1 MSIDRSDIRAAIGSD
16 FKDISTF
23 AKLNNMDLT
32 VTQIRRFL
40 DNDSNS
46 FNLLT
51 INDRLVGLA
60 ISGDCV
66 ASEVTLMHLLVDS
79 EHRGLGLGA
88 KLVSEILKLWK
99 ERGVERCLL
108 EVRISNKRAQ
118 EFYTKI
124 GFIVDGFRPNYYSTT
139 GSREDAVLMSL
150 AF

>member
-1 MSIDRSDIRAAIGSD
+1 MSIDSSDIRAAISSD
-16 FKDISTF
+16 LKDIVTL
-23 AKLNNMDLT
+23 AKLNNLGLT
-32 VTQIRRFL
+32 VTQIRRL
-40 DNDSNS
+40 LENGLNN

-51 INDRLVGLA
+51 INDRLVGFA

-66 ASEVTLMHLLVDS
+66 VSEVSLMHLLVDS
-79 EHRGLGLGA
+79 EYRGLGLGA
-88 KLVSEILKLWK
+88 KLVSENLKLWK
-99 ERGVERCLL
+99 EKGAGRCLL
-108 EVRISNKRAQ
+108 EVRISNKGAQ